1 MRVNSNLRNR
11 MDAVWI
17 PAGGVTLRGDLCVP
31 EQASGIVVFAHGSGS
46 SRLSPRNQYV
56 ARKLEEANIATL
68 LLDLM
73 TEAEEREDIDTGH
86 LRFNIA
92 MLGDRLVDVLD
103 WLVVN
108 DRTTG
113 LNIGLFGASTGAA
126 AAIHAAVRRE
136 KWVRAI
142 VSRGG
147 RPDLAGGELAN
158 LTSPT
163 LLIVGMEDSDVLK
176 LNKKAMKL
184 MTCPKQLT
192 LIENATHLFEEPGA
206 LEQVTSISEQW
217 FVHHLS

>member
-1 MRVNSNLRNR
+1 MQVNSNLKNR

-31 EQASGIVVFAHGSGS
+31 PHASGIVVFAHGSGS

-56 ARKLEEANIATL
+56 ARELEEANVATL

-73 TEAEEREDIDTGH
+73 TEDEERDDMDTGH
-86 LRFNIA
+86 LRFDIA
-92 MLGDRLVDVLD
+92 MLGDRLVDVID
-103 WLVVN
+103 WLTV
-108 DRTTG
+108 DERTSG

-126 AAIHAAVRRE
+126 AAIHAANRRS

-147 RPDLAGGELAN
+147 RPDLAGLEVSEL
-158 LTSPT
+158 TTPI
-163 LLIVGMEDSDVLK
+163 LLVVGMDDRDVLK
-176 LNKKAMKL
+176 LNKKVMNVL
-184 MTCPKQLT
+184 TCPKQMT

-206 LEQVTSISEQW
+206 LTQVTEAAKSW
-217 FVHHLS
+217 FLHHLT

>member
-1 MRVNSNLRNR
+1 

-17 PAGGVTLRGDLCVP
+17 PAGGVTLRGDLCIP

-108 DRTTG
+108 DRTAG